1 MENVTA
7 APTKAAA
14 RINIAL
20 AHATTPVAMAT
31 SATTVLQTVLR
42 VNTVAVAVE
51 PVLDRVQA
59 AQTSP
64 HTRHT
69 PARAPSTRT
78 IAAGDA
84 TRHTSTVVA
93 SATAAPTSHAAQ
105 ISIARVPATTR
116 AATDINAILVRPTAQ
131 SGITVAAAA
140 VRVRARVL
148 AALIDHRT
156 RTIPVRARSTR
167 IIAAGDATPHT
178 TTVAA
183 SVIAVPISHAAQI
196 STVRAHVTTRVATAT
211 SVIAALLTALQVS
224 IAAAAAVRAAATAR
238 GVQMPL
244 QMRHTPAR
252 AQSIQTIAHGIATW
266 DTTTK
271 TASVIAAP
279 TKAVGRTNTVRVRAT
294 TRVAMATSA
303 TAVLQIARQVS
314 IAAAAAARVRARVWD
329 APMHLRVRHTRV
341 RALSTRTTADGHAS
355 LPFSTKTV
363 SVTAALIRAVAG
375 THTARALVIIPA
387 ATATSAIAA
396 RPIVP
401 RASIVEVAVAR
412 AQDHA
417 RAVRTSHRIR
427 HTRVRA
433 R

>member
-1 MENVTA
+1 MDGA
-7 APTKAAA
+7 AI
-14 RINIAL
+14 RS
-20 AHATTPVAMAT
+20 T
-31 SATTVLQTVLR
+31 SIVGA
-42 VNTVAVAVE
+42 N
-51 PVLDRVQA
+51 
-59 AQTSP
+59 
-64 HTRHT
+64 
-69 PARAPSTRT
+69 
-78 IAAGDA
+78 
-84 TRHTSTVVA
+84 
-93 SATAAPTSHAAQ
+93 ATAA
-105 ISIARVPATTR
+105 
-116 AATDINAILVRPTAQ
+116 
-131 SGITVAAAA
+131 
-140 VRVRARVL
+140 
-148 AALIDHRT
+148 
-156 RTIPVRARSTR
+156 
-167 IIAAGDATPHT
+167 
-178 TTVAA
+178 
-183 SVIAVPISHAAQI
+183 PISHAAQTNI
-196 STVRAHVTTRVATAT
+196 ALVHATTPVVMATTATTAQPIARRANIVAAVVVPVLDRAGTARTGLRTPHTRV
-211 SVIAALLTALQVS
+211 
-224 IAAAAAVRAAATAR
+224 
-238 GVQMPL
+238 
-244 QMRHTPAR
+244 R
-252 AQSIQTIAHGIATW
+252 AQSIRTTADGDATQ

-271 TASVIAAP
+271 MASVIAAP
-279 TKAVGRTNTVRVRAT
+279 TKAVEQTSIARASAT

-303 TAVLQIARQVS
+303 TAVLQTARQVS

>member
-1 MENVTA
+1 M
-7 APTKAAA
+7 
-14 RINIAL
+14 R
-20 AHATTPVAMAT
+20 TT
-31 SATTVLQTVLR
+31 
-42 VNTVAVAVE
+42 
-51 PVLDRVQA
+51 
-59 AQTSP
+59 
-64 HTRHT
+64 
-69 PARAPSTRT
+69 
-78 IAAGDA
+78 AAGDA
-84 TRHTSTVVA
+84 T
-93 SATAAPTSHAAQ
+93 Q
-105 ISIARVPATTR
+105 
-116 AATDINAILVRPTAQ
+116 
-131 SGITVAAAA
+131 
-140 VRVRARVL
+140 
-148 AALIDHRT
+148 
-156 RTIPVRARSTR
+156 
-167 IIAAGDATPHT
+167 
-178 TTVAA
+178 
-183 SVIAVPISHAAQI
+183 
-196 STVRAHVTTRVATAT
+196 
-211 SVIAALLTALQVS
+211 
-224 IAAAAAVRAAATAR
+224 
-238 GVQMPL
+238 
-244 QMRHTPAR
+244 
-252 AQSIQTIAHGIATW
+252 

-271 TASVIAAP
+271 MASASAAP

>member
-1 MENVTA
+1 MIAHGDATEASTTKTASVTA
-7 APTKAAA
+7 APISHAAQT
-14 RINIAL
+14 NIAL
-20 AHATTPVAMAT
+20 VHATTPVVMAT
-31 SATTVLQTVLR
+31 SVTTVLQTVR
-42 VNTVAVAVE
+42 RASIAAAVAE
-51 PVLDRVQA
+51 PAEERARA
-59 AQTSP
+59 AQTSRTTP
-64 HTRHT
+64 RTR
-69 PARAPSTRT
+69 ARAQSIRT
-78 IAAGDA
+78 TAAGNA
-84 TRHTSTVVA
+84 TPHIIIVVA
-93 SATAAPTSHAAQ
+93 SATAAPT
-105 ISIARVPATTR
+105 
-116 AATDINAILVRPTAQ
+116 
-131 SGITVAAAA
+131 
-140 VRVRARVL
+140 
-148 AALIDHRT
+148 
-156 RTIPVRARSTR
+156 
-167 IIAAGDATPHT
+167 
-178 TTVAA
+178 
-183 SVIAVPISHAAQI
+183 
-196 STVRAHVTTRVATAT
+196 
-211 SVIAALLTALQVS
+211 
-224 IAAAAAVRAAATAR
+224 
-238 GVQMPL
+238 
-244 QMRHTPAR
+244 
-252 AQSIQTIAHGIATW
+252 
-266 DTTTK
+266 
-271 TASVIAAP
+271 
-279 TKAVGRTNTVRVRAT
+279 KAVGRTSSVRVHAT